1 MPKTDVYSW
10 RLSRARKSA
19 LEEAA
24 RAEQASVAELLER
37 VTDEWIDARK
47 ERVGSDDLEQARLR
61 AVAMR
66 FVGALHG
73 DDPGRARQ
81 ARARLRAKLVRRHAG

>member
-19 LEEAA
+19 LEDAA
-24 RAEQASVAELLER
+24 RAERASLAELLER
-37 VTDEWIDARK
+37 VTDEWIQARII
-47 ERVGSDDLEQARLR
+47 RVGSDDLEQSRLR
-61 AVAMR
+61 TAAMR

-73 DDPGRARQ
+73 HDPDRARH
-81 ARARLRAKLVRRHAG
+81 ARVRLREKLARRHAR